1 MKKKKLNYNIA
12 LLTLSIFSL
21 FACETHPEAP
31 ETVGLGGHEIAVEL
45 EPVVQK
51 AIGQPITGSGLIF
64 SDTEARLSFKIGGII
79 ERIYVEEGQSVR
91 KGQLLAK
98 LDLTEISAQVTQA
111 LNSMEKA
118 ERDLQRIQNLY
129 EKDAATLE
137 NVQDL
142 TTALNVAKETHRI
155 ASFNQRY
162 AEIRATTSGKIIKK
176 LMNEGELAA
185 PGQPAFYMIDNRQN
199 QWNLEIGLAD
209 KDWVKIGIGDLAN
222 IQLDAYPGENFQGK
236 IIRMAEGADPSNGTY
251 KVEIQVDPAGKR
263 FAAGLYAEAS
273 IKTKQQQTYPII
285 PIEALVEGHG
295 RQGFVFVPDES
306 KGVRR
311 IAVEIALILDQEIAL
326 ANSLTGI
333 PAVITKGAAYLTDYS
348 TIKIITPEEGARTAV
363 EGPSEAVS
371 LAK

>member
-1 MKKKKLNYNIA
+1 
-12 LLTLSIFSL
+12 
-21 FACETHPEAP
+21 
-31 ETVGLGGHEIAVEL
+31 
-45 EPVVQK
+45 
-51 AIGQPITGSGLIF
+51 
-64 SDTEARLSFKIGGII
+64 
-79 ERIYVEEGQSVR
+79 
-91 KGQLLAK
+91 
-98 LDLTEISAQVTQA
+98 
-111 LNSMEKA
+111 
-118 ERDLQRIQNLY
+118 
-129 EKDAATLE
+129 
-137 NVQDL
+137 
-142 TTALNVAKETHRI
+142 
-155 ASFNQRY
+155 
-162 AEIRATTSGKIIKK
+162 
-176 LMNEGELAA
+176 MNEGELAA